1 MRRPQIRPGWL
12 PPLLSLLLL
21 VASSL
26 QVLVHAAPPGSALSD
41 VCLASPADPSAG
53 RSPAE
58 SAAGAPCALC
68 IAALHTACVGTLDTA
83 PTAFA
88 AEAPSDLDFEAL
100 WQHWIEEA
108 NGADDFPPELLDNV
122 LTALRGG

>member
-88 AEAPSDLDFEAL
+88 AEAPR
-100 WQHWIEEA
+100 HI
-108 NGADDFPPELLDNV
+108 GAASPPAPPATRFHARAPPRL
-122 LTALRGG
+122 A